1 MLLGGYWGYAVT
13 VPVPVPVV
21 VVVVVVVLVGTNSGP
36 KRPVLFFNYYQT
48 V

>member
-1 MLLGGYWGYAVT
+1 MLLGGYWGYAVD
-13 VPVPVPVV
+13 VPVP

>member
-1 MLLGGYWGYAVT
+1 MLLGGYWGYAVA
-13 VPVPVPVV
+13 VPVPVV
-21 VVVVVVVLVGTNSGP
+21 VVVVVVVLVGTTSGP